1 MLSMVLEKTDYLMLN
16 SKERNEERGNEVMNN
31 FRRPSPDE
39 VKRNK
44 EWKEKMKK
52 IIMDDPELSIFEKL
66 KKIHELDSMDKIIK
80 Y

>member
-1 MLSMVLEKTDYLMLN
+1 MS
-16 SKERNEERGNEVMNN
+16 N

-66 KKIHELDSMDKIIK
+66 KKIHELDSIDKIIK

>member
-1 MLSMVLEKTDYLMLN
+1 MSD
-16 SKERNEERGNEVMNN
+16 
-31 FRRPSPDE
+31 FRTPTPGE

-52 IIMDDPELSIFEKL
+52 IIMDDPELSMFEKL
-66 KKIHELDSMDKIIK
+66 KKIYELDLMDKIVK